1 MLKKL
6 SLVFA
11 GMFAATLT
19 SLTACAE
26 PNADEPQTGS
36 LIIAGGA
43 LARATEDVWRSFI
56 NSARTEGPVVI
67 IPSASGSPV
76 ESAASA
82 RETLMTHGVPDS
94 RIHVAK
100 LAKLDDRSTPRVNEA
115 RWASNYDDPDT
126 IALLE
131 SASAIWFTGGD
142 QSRTTDLLIKDGTDT
157 PALKAIRAAS
167 AKGTPIGGTS
177 AGAAIMSE
185 RMLLQGDS
193 LSALTGSREGESI
206 KTGRGLGFFPYGLV
220 DQHFGERARL
230 GRLVA
235 ALAGEPDPAK
245 RLGFGVDEN
254 TALIVSP
261 QGKASVGGTGY
272 ITIVDARQAT
282 FTIVQNDRLKVT
294 GLTLHLIAAG
304 DTLDLTT
311 LTLDPADWKKP
322 TVGNE
327 YIENPF
333 PGGGGMALQ
342 GQMLADVI
350 GEGLV
355 DNESADTVDRI
366 SFDGTGRGVA
376 YAFTQLPQSAGFWG
390 RGPGGEGRYA
400 IANVRFDIV
409 PVNLTM
415 ETVQ

>member
-1 MLKKL
+1 MLRTL
-6 SLVFA
+6 SLLS
-11 GMFAATLT
+11 GAALVAALT
-19 SLTACAE
+19 GLTACAE
-26 PNADEPQTGS
+26 PAPDEPQTGP

-43 LARATEDVWRSFI
+43 LARDKEDVWRSFI
-56 NSARTEGPVVI
+56 DSARPEGSFII
-67 IPSASGSPV
+67 IPSASGSPA

-82 RETLMTHGVPDS
+82 RETLMTYGVS
-94 RIHVAK
+94 ETRIGVAK

-126 IALLE
+126 VALLQ

-142 QSRTTDLLIKDGTDT
+142 QSRTTDILVKDGADT
-157 PALKAIRAAS
+157 PALAAIRRAS
-167 AKGTPIGGTS
+167 ANGTPIGGTS

-193 LSALTGSREGESI
+193 LSALTGSTEGEPI
-206 KTGRGLGFFPYGLV
+206 KTGTGLGFFPYGLV

-235 ALAGEPDPAK
+235 ALASEPDSAK

-261 QGKASVGGTGY
+261 EGKASVGGSGY
-272 ITIVDARQAT
+272 ITIVDARQAA
-282 FTIVQNDRLKVT
+282 FTTLQSDRLKVT

-327 YIENPF
+327 YIENPL

-342 GQMLADVI
+342 GQMLVDVI
-350 GEGLV
+350 GDGLV
-355 DNESADTVDRI
+355 DNESAGTVDRI

-390 RGPGGEGRYA
+390 RGPDGEGRYA